1 MKSILKQLKP
11 FDYVLTFL
19 AILISFIPFTYTYLT
34 VNQMENSKLI
44 ATVKIDG
51 KVVDTYELSP
61 NGPHQTKTYYP
72 HEGQYNIVEINQ
84 DKIRVKEDNSPDQ
97 IAVKSGWIEKSG
109 QILVCLP
116 HQLIIEITGQ
126 DSTNPNEEDEI
137 ILPLQ

>member
-11 FDYVLTFL
+11 FDYILTII
-19 AILISFIPFTYTYLT
+19 AVLISFIPFTYTYLT
-34 VNQMENSKLI
+34 VDHMDNSQLI

-51 KVVDTYELSP
+51 QVVDTYELSP
-61 NGPHQTKTYYP
+61 DGPHKTKTYYP
-72 HEGQYNIVEINQ
+72 HEGQYNIIEVNQ
-84 DKIRVKEDNSPDQ
+84 NKIRVKEDNSPDQ

-116 HQLIIEITGQ
+116 HQLIIEISGQ
-126 DSTNPNEEDEI
+126 EAPNSNPEDEI